1 MKQDLRHHNRE
12 LREWVYAADS
22 SLHGTGLFARK
33 SISAGEYI
41 GSYHGPKASRN
52 GMYVLWI
59 CEFEGDSEK
68 WVGCSGRNLL
78 RYLNHALE
86 CNAEFDGLDLYAI
99 TNIAEDEEITFYYGD
114 EFHEQL

>member
-1 MKQDLRHHNRE
+1 MKQGLRHSNRA

-22 SLHGTGLFARK
+22 PLHGTGLFARRP
-33 SISAGEYI
+33 ISAGEYI
-41 GSYHGPKASRN
+41 GTYHGPRASRN
-52 GMYVLWI
+52 GMYVLWV
-59 CEFEGDSEK
+59 CEQEDEREE

-99 TNIAEDEEITFYYGD
+99 TDIAKDEEITFYYGD